1 MKARAIISIAYLNI
15 TGLLRSPLWIVPQ
28 ILTPI
33 AMVLIL
39 FIFGGKDLALYALV
53 GALVALT
60 VSTSISLSRLVVLLK
75 FIGFQDIFVASPVSP
90 VEYMLGLALSRLL
103 GALPSLLIFMGVL
116 AYLGVL
122 TFSNLAFVVGI
133 IIFSW
138 LLSSLLAFTIST
150 NIKNVVHV
158 DALSSLLSMTL
169 VLIPPVY
176 YPLSRLP
183 AIFQKLALLI
193 PTTYIAELMRIVF
206 GLSNSSAS
214 LYATGAAIYT
224 LAFFAL
230 VAKNMKWRE

>member
-1 MKARAIISIAYLNI
+1 M
-15 TGLLRSPLWIVPQ
+15 
-28 ILTPI
+28 
-33 AMVLIL
+33 
-39 FIFGGKDLALYALV
+39 
-53 GALVALT
+53 
-60 VSTSISLSRLVVLLK
+60 
-75 FIGFQDIFVASPVSP
+75 SP